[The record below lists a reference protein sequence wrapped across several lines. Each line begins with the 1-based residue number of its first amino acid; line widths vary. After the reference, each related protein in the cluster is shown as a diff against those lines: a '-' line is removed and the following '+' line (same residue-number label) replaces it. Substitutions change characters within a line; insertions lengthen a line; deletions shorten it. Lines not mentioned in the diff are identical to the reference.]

1 MGDRVAELDDLLA
14 VLRLEEVGERSYRA
28 QNAQLTGGSVVF
40 GGQLL
45 AQSIVAGG
53 LVDPTKDV
61 KSIHTIFSKGASLDQ
76 PLEID
81 VDVMATGRAFAS
93 SSVTIRQGD
102 RICTR
107 SLVLLSAAEPDLIR
121 HQDDPPPVAPPSEST
136 PSSHGTGFWDIAT
149 VGGVDISDPDAVGPA
164 ELRVWTRF
172 PGAPDDPTTSRALLA
187 FASDGF
193 LIGAAMR
200 PHEGVGQS
208 MAHVSISTTVVT
220 HTLSFHE
227 PFDAGDWLLM
237 DQRSPYA
244 GRGRSYGR
252 ADVYSSDGRY
262 VASFAQE
269 NMIRD
274 FPESQRPAAG
284 QRSAH

>member
-1 MGDRVAELDDLLA
+1 ME
-14 VLRLEEVGERSYRA
+14 
-28 QNAQLTGGSVVF
+28 GGV
-40 GGQLL
+40 
-45 AQSIVAGG
+45 
-53 LVDPTKDV
+53 
-61 KSIHTIFSKGASLDQ
+61 
-76 PLEID
+76 EID
-81 VDVMATGRAFAS
+81 VEPIHDGRSFGS
-93 SSVTIRQGD
+93 STVTIRQGE
-102 RICTR
+102 RVCTR
-107 SLVLLSAAEPDLIR
+107 SLVLLSAADPDLIR
-121 HQDDPPPVAPPSEST
+121 HQDDAPEVTSPDELT
-136 PSSHGTGFWDIAT
+136 GSSHGGDFWQIRT
-149 VGGVDISDPDAVGPA
+149 VDGVDISDPAAVGPP
-164 ELRVWTRF
+164 ELAVWTRF
-172 PGAPDDPTTSRALLA
+172 PDAPDDPTISRALLA

-227 PFDAGDWLLM
+227 PFRASEWMLL

-252 ADVYSSDGRY
+252 ADVYAGDGRY

-274 FPESQRPAAG
+274 FPEGQRPAAG
-284 QRSAH
+284 QKAAH

>member
-1 MGDRVAELDDLLA
+1 MAELADLLA
-14 VLRLEEVGERSYRA
+14 VLRFEAVGEHSYLARSVS
-28 QNAQLTGGSVVF
+28 LTGGSVVF

-45 AQSIVAGG
+45 AQAIVAGG
-53 LVDPTKDV
+53 LVDPAKDV
-61 KSIHTIFSKGASLDQ
+61 KSIHTVFAKGAAFDQ
-76 PLEID
+76 PLESD
-81 VDVMATGRAFAS
+81 ADGTATGRAIAS
-93 SSVTIRQGD
+93 SSVTIRQGE
-102 RICTR
+102 RVCTR

-121 HQDDPPPVAPPSEST
+121 HQDEAPDVTGPDEL
-136 PSSHGTGFWDIAT
+136 PGAAHGGDMWDIRT

-164 ELRVWTRF
+164 ELQVWTRF
-172 PGAPDDPTTSRALLA
+172 PDAPDDPTISRALLA

-227 PFDAGDWLLM
+227 PFRASEWMLL
-237 DQRSPYA
+237 DQSSPYA

-252 ADVYSSDGRY
+252 ADVYAADGRY

-274 FPESQRPAAG
+274 FPEGQRPAAG
-284 QRSAH
+284 TKSAH

>member
-53 LVDPTKDV
+53 LVDPSKDV

-93 SSVTIRQGD
+93 SSVTIRQGE

-121 HQDDPPPVAPPSEST
+121 HQDDAPPVAPPAEAT
-136 PSSHGTGFWDIAT
+136 PSSHGTGFWELAT
-149 VGGVDISDPDAVGPA
+149 VGGVDIADPDAVGPP

-227 PFDAGDWLLM
+227 PFDAGDWMLM

-252 ADVYSSDGRY
+252 ADVYAADGRY